1 MRKVIVTKTV
11 RSKIKSL
18 RAYLLFELN
27 LSKEAAHKRID
38 RMKTF
43 LQSLSC
49 EVANYPLCRFKKW
62 HDLGYRCVVFEKN
75 WIFAYEVFDEGII
88 IQDMSHTNLLIE

>member
-1 MRKVIVTKTV
+1 MRKVVVTKTV
-11 RSKIKSL
+11 RKKIKSL

-27 LSKEAAHKRID
+27 LSKDAAHKRID
-38 RMKTF
+38 RMKIF

-62 HDLGYRCVVFEKN
+62 RNLGYRCVVFEKKLD
-75 WIFAYEVFDEGII
+75 FCLRSF
-88 IQDMSHTNLLIE
+88 